1 MLHRAG
7 LCIVIMLFGQVGF
20 AQMGIG
26 TLHPHA
32 SAQLD
37 ITANHRGLLIPRVA
51 LQGRQDFTTITS
63 GNIESLLV
71 YNTTHST
78 TLEPG
83 FYYWYNQ
90 QWWRL
95 LTRSDF
101 PGRLVFWSSD
111 TQQLRYRSD
120 DGSIRSIPLSAS
132 SETLTVLQLSPDK
145 KILSYIDE
153 QGDTTAVDLKAIVQ
167 QHQKHVLLVDGN
179 HTTVSASTTGNITTY
194 QVAVPVA
201 TSGTST
207 AAAQLGVV
215 KESPTN
221 PAITIDQNGALVL
234 NSENIN
240 TIKVVA
246 QDYTATAT
254 DKIIF
259 GNTSSANL
267 TVTLP
272 NPAIVKGKIYTIKK
286 DNSGEEYYLYV
297 QGQISGIPNGQSL
310 YTAIPYT
317 GWRVVSDGN
326 EWRIIAEF

>member
-1 MLHRAG
+1 
-7 LCIVIMLFGQVGF
+7 MLFGQVGF

-90 QWWRL
+90 QWRRL

-101 PGRLVFWSSD
+101 PGSLVFWSSD
-111 TQQLRYRSD
+111 TQQLRYRTD
-120 DGSIRSIPLSAS
+120 DGSIVTLPLSAV
-132 SETLTVLQLSPDK
+132 SETLTFLQLSPDK
-145 KILSYIDE
+145 TILSYIDE

-167 QHQKHVLLVDGN
+167 QHQSYVELIDGS
-179 HTTVSASTTGNITTY
+179 HTDVSASTTGNITTY
-194 QVAVPVA
+194 QVNVPVA
-201 TSGTST
+201 TSGTPT

-215 KESPTN
+215 KESSIDPT
-221 PAITIDQNGALVL
+221 ITIDQNGALSL

-240 TIKVVA
+240 AIKVVA
-246 QDYTATAT
+246 QDYTVTAA

-272 NPAIVKGKIYTIKK
+272 NPAALKGKIYIVRKE
-286 DNSGEEYYLYV
+286 NPGEEYYLYV
-297 QGQISGIPNGQSL
+297 QGQISGIPNGQPL